1 MPPQPDKLVQ
11 LYLRAQNLEQMR
23 RIDEAIVFYE
33 QAVAAHFDAAGPYD
47 RLIAIYRGRDEHA
60 EVKRVAKRRSIT
72 SGRSTTSARGT
83 PRCGTAPTRPFA
95 RSPIVAERSSSRACA
110 VQLVPPTVLPHAS
123 GSCTGSCSAPARTV

>member
-1 MPPQPDKLVQ
+1 MPPQPDELVQ

-60 EVKRVAKRRSIT
+60 EVKRVAQAALDHVRTFDDKRKWY
-72 SGRSTTSARGT
+72 
-83 PRCGTAPTRPFA
+83 TAMRDGA
-95 RSPIVAERSSSRACA
+95 DEA
-110 VQLVPPTVLPHAS
+110 
-123 GSCTGSCSAPARTV
+123 ARTQPDRRGAEF